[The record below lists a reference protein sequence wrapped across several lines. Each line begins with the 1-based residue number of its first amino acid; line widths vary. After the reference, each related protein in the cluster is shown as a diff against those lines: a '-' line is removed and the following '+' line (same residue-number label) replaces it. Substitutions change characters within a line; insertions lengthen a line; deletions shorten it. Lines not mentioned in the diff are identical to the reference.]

1 VTQVRRRR
9 PAPKKESP
17 LNPLAPLRSRAL
29 QRGLVLLSSL
39 LLCACAALQGDKVD
53 YGAAVQNTPLSVP
66 PDLTQ
71 LPQDTRYTLPGA
83 TVSAS
88 TYGGGLSG
96 AAGASQ
102 AQTVAPSLPGLR
114 LDGQGG
120 TRWLVATGMTPEDLW
135 PKLRAFWEETG
146 LKLSLDD
153 PKLGLMET
161 EWAENRA
168 KLPQNFV
175 RKILGALMST
185 STLDTYRTRVE
196 RVAGPNGGTSTEIY
210 ISHRGLEEVYRD
222 DNSSNPDGSRK
233 TIWQPRASDPEL
245 EIEMLRRLMLKLGA
259 PTEQAN
265 QQATA
270 LATPAQAAP
279 KTAQLEQRNGQ
290 PVATV
295 REPFD
300 RAWRRV
306 GLTLDRS
313 GFTVEDRDRS
323 QGLYY
328 VRYVQPPK
336 PGEEEP
342 GWWARTFGGAQPLDK
357 TPRRYRISVRSEG
370 NLSTVAVLNA
380 EGVPETSEQARNIL
394 QVIVDDLH

>member
-1 VTQVRRRR
+1 MNSV
-9 PAPKKESP
+9 SP
-17 LNPLAPLRSRAL
+17 LRPRAL

-39 LLCACAALQGDKVD
+39 LLCACSALEGDKVD
-53 YGAAVQNTPLSVP
+53 YGAAVQNTPLAVP

-71 LPQDTRYTLPGA
+71 LPQDTRYALPGS

-88 TYGGGLSG
+88 TYGSG
-96 AAGASQ
+96 MASSPQ
-102 AQTVAPSLPGLR
+102 APRAQTVAPNVPSLR
-114 LDGQGG
+114 LEGQGG
-120 TRWLVATGMTPEDLW
+120 MRWLVATGMTPEDVW
-135 PKLRAFWEETG
+135 PKLRSFWEETG
-146 LKLSLDD
+146 LKLTLDE

-168 KLPQNFV
+168 KLPQNFM

-185 STLDTYRTRVE
+185 STLDLYRTRVE

-210 ISHRGLEEVYRD
+210 ISHRGLEEVYTD
-222 DNSSNPDGSRK
+222 DSGSNPEGKRQ
-233 TIWQPRASDPEL
+233 TAWQPRASDPEM

-259 PTEQAN
+259 PAEQADA
-265 QQATA
+265 QSDRQTA
-270 LATPAQAAP
+270 ALNDPAQAPP

-290 PVATV
+290 PLVTV

-306 GLTLDRS
+306 GLTLDRT

-323 QGLYY
+323 QGIYY

-336 PGEEEP
+336 SGEEEP
-342 GWWARTFGGAQPLDK
+342 GWWARTFGGAKPLDK
-357 TPRRYRISVRSEG
+357 TPRRYRITVRAEG
-370 NLSTVAVLNA
+370 NQSTVTVLNA
-380 EGVPETSEQARNIL
+380 EGAPERSEPARNIL
-394 QVIVDDLH
+394 QVIADDLR

>member
-1 VTQVRRRR
+1 M
-9 PAPKKESP
+9 
-17 LNPLAPLRSRAL
+17 NPLAPLRSRAL
-29 QRGLVLLSSL
+29 QRGLLLLSTL
-39 LLCACAALQGDKVD
+39 LLAACAALEGDKVD

-96 AAGASQ
+96 TSSRAPLG
-102 AQTVAPSLPGLR
+102 QTVAPNPPGLR

-120 TRWLVATGMTPEDLW
+120 TRWLVATGMTPEEIW

-168 KLPQNFV
+168 KLPQNFLS
-175 RKILGALMST
+175 KLLGPVMST

-196 RVAGPNGGTSTEIY
+196 RVAGPNGSTSTEIY

-233 TIWQPRASDPEL
+233 TTWQPRASDPEL

-259 PTEQAN
+259 PAEQAAT
-265 QQATA
+265 QADRQ
-270 LATPAQAAP
+270 LAASNDPAQAAP

-323 QGLYY
+323 QGIYY

-342 GWWARTFGGAQPLDK
+342 GWWARTFGGAKPLDK
-357 TPRRYRISVRSEG
+357 TPRRYRITVRAEG